1 MPNQKIILPVILAIA
16 ATCAVAFGLQSLLF
30 QPQHN
35 PQPQTPSSSM
45 PHQTFTVAG
54 MGKAGPY
61 SHAVR
66 ANGFLFLSGVIPIN
80 YDTGE
85 PDTATIADATHRVF
99 TNIKR
104 ILAHTGGSLDQVV
117 KATVFLSDMA
127 HYGPMNEVYSTYFPT
142 NPPARSCVAVRELPL
157 GMPVEIEV
165 VICET
170 PVASG
175 Q

>member
-1 MPNQKIILPVILAIA
+1 MPKQKIALLVTGMLA
-16 ATCAVAFGLQSLLF
+16 ATCAIALGLQSLWRGGAS
-30 QPQHN
+30 PSAS
-35 PQPQTPSSSM
+35 PPMTPE
-45 PHQTFTVAG
+45 TFTVEG

-104 ILAHTGGSLDQVV
+104 ILAHTGGSLDRVV

-127 HYGPMNEVYSTYFPT
+127 HYGPMNEVYRTYFPT

-165 VICET
+165 VLAE
-170 PVASG
+170 
-175 Q
+175 